1 MHEQAILSAKD
12 FQSPQ
17 AADWCASCGDFGILK
32 AIQQALAALGQ
43 PPEQVAVFGGI
54 GCSGKTPYYLGSN
67 GIHTLHGR
75 VLPFALGAKLANP
88 ALTVLAVGG
97 DGDALSIGGA
107 HYINAARRNI
117 DITYILYNNGVYGL
131 TKGQAAPTLP
141 QGERL
146 HTMAL
151 PSDQAALNPLL
162 LALAS
167 GYSFIARGY
176 AYEGKSLA
184 KLIERAI
191 RHPGTAIVE
200 VLQPCPTYNRLQ
212 TREWYAEKD
221 PATGQGRLY
230 SLEEQGY
237 QGRIDADDKDTRAQT
252 IRAGCF
258 AKLDE
263 WGSRIPLGVFLEDL
277 SRPAYVERGE
287 GNVAI
292 ADQQGHALAKMDDIF
307 NTLLLR

>member
-1 MHEQAILSAKD
+1 MHEQPILSAKD

-17 AADWCASCGDFGILK
+17 AADWCAACGDFGILK
-32 AIQQALAALGQ
+32 GIQQALAAVGT

-54 GCSGKTPYYLGSN
+54 GCSGKTPYYLSSS

-88 ALTVLAVGG
+88 ALSVIAVAG
-97 DGDALSIGGA
+97 DGDGLSIGGA
-107 HYINAARRNI
+107 HFINAARRNI

-141 QGERL
+141 QGEQL

-176 AYEGKSLA
+176 AYEGKSLT
-184 KLIERAI
+184 KLIEQAI

-200 VLQPCPTYNRLQ
+200 VLQPCPTYNRIQ

-221 PATGQGRLY
+221 PETGQPRLY
-230 SLEEQGY
+230 QLEEQGY
-237 QGRIDADDKDTRAQT
+237 RGRITADGNDEQARTVRA
-252 IRAGCF
+252 ACF
-258 AKLDE
+258 AKLEE
-263 WGSRIPLGVFLEDL
+263 WGRRIPLGVFLEDL
-277 SRPAYVERGE
+277 SRAPYAAHGE

-292 ADQQGHALAKMDDIF
+292 ADPQGRPLAKLDGIYND
-307 NTLLLR
+307 LKV